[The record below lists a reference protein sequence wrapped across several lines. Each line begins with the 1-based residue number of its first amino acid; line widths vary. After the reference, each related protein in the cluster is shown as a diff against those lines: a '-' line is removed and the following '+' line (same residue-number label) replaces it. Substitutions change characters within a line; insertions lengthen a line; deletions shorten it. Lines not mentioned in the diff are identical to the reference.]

1 MIDLKKLSDVQ
12 SVVDSL
18 SGLPRKPCFILR
30 GMQRDGG
37 TSPKRKE
44 EKATEKNDPALNR
57 AGIWRVILCLLGR
70 IFGKF
75 EFQEDL
81 HKWKS
86 RGRYEYLIRLFT
98 FGNLRSEFLESSIS
112 TRWRDCLNVISLIFY
127 KRKKVTEYDEL

>member
-1 MIDLKKLSDVQ
+1 M
-12 SVVDSL
+12 
-18 SGLPRKPCFILR
+18 R
-30 GMQRDGG
+30 GMQKDGG

-112 TRWRDCLNVISLIFY
+112 KRWRDCLSVISLIFY

>member
-18 SGLPRKPCFILR
+18 SGLPKEALFYIA
-30 GMQRDGG
+30 GYAEGWRDK
-37 TSPKRKE
+37 PKRKE

-86 RGRYEYLIRLFT
+86 RARYEYLIRLFT
-98 FGNLRSEFLESSIS
+98 FGNLKSEFPGVLHLNALARLFECDIS
-112 TRWRDCLNVISLIFY
+112 DFLQEKEGNRI
-127 KRKKVTEYDEL
+127 